1 MQFLNA
7 EAVHRA
13 LPYPAL
19 IAALGRAHE
28 GELPLSDCVVQD
40 DPAGSGNQF
49 VTLPGW
55 LAGALIAVKM
65 VGVFPGN
72 RDLTPPQASV
82 QGLVAGFDAATGTP
96 VIVADGEAMTF
107 RKTAAISG
115 LGAALLARKDA
126 RELLVVGAGGL
137 APHSVMAHRAAR
149 PSLTRIRIW
158 NRTPAHAQAL
168 ADRLCAEGIDAHA
181 VPDLDAAVQ
190 TADIISCVTMS
201 KAPLVKGD
209 LLKPGAHLDLVGAY
223 LPDMREADDR
233 AMTRGRLFVDTHI
246 GREDAG
252 DLIQPVTAGALSWDA
267 IRGDLFDLVQGRAP
281 GRENP
286 DEITVF
292 KNVGGAHQDV
302 FTLNAL
308 IDRAAT

>member
-1 MQFLNA
+1 MRFFDTN
-7 EAVHRA
+7 AVHLA

-19 IAALGRAHE
+19 IAALSRAHE
-28 GELPLSDCVVQD
+28 GALPTSDCIVQD
-40 DPAGSGNQF
+40 DPTGSGNQF

-55 LAGALIAVKM
+55 LAGSLIAVKM
-65 VGVFPGN
+65 VGVFPAN

-82 QGLVAGFDAATGTP
+82 QGLVAGFNATTGTP
-96 VIVADGEAMTF
+96 IAVADGEAMTF

-115 LGAALLARKDA
+115 LGAALLAHEDA

-158 NRTPAHAQAL
+158 NRTAARAQAL
-168 ADRLCAEGIDAHA
+168 ADRLCADGVDASAAH
-181 VPDLDAAVQ
+181 DLDAAVH

-201 KAPLVKGD
+201 KVPLIKGD
-209 LLKPGAHLDLVGAY
+209 LMKPGAHLDLIGAY

-252 DLIQPVTAGALSWDA
+252 DLIQPVKAGVLSWDD
-267 IRGDLFDLVQGRAP
+267 IRADLFGLVQGSAP
-281 GRENP
+281 GRETR
-286 DEITVF
+286 DEITIF

-308 IDRAAT
+308 IAQATK